1 MNILK
6 GHGGSEMG
14 DVFKESNVGEGTHS
28 AASRIGLIVG
38 SVGAGALLMYLF
50 DPDRGRGRRS
60 RLSDQVTSKVNRL
73 GKAAG
78 SKAQDLRNR
87 VHGVMHEVGLGSET
101 DESNTRARS
110 TSEDRSYRPMEQRM

>member
-1 MNILK
+1 VEDVLK
-6 GHGGSEMG
+6 Q
-14 DVFKESNVGEGTHS
+14 SNVGVGTS
-28 AASRIGLIVG
+28 AALGRLGLIVG

-60 RLSDQVTSKVNRL
+60 RLTDQLTSKANRL

-87 VHGVMHEVGLGSET
+87 AQGVMHEVGLVS
-101 DESNTRARS
+101 DE
-110 TSEDRSYRPMEQRM
+110 ERSYQPLDRGM